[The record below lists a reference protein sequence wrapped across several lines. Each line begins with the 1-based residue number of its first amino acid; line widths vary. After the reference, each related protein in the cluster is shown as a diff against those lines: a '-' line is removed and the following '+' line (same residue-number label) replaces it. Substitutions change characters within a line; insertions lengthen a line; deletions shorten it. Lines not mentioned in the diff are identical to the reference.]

1 MRRGGP
7 SFEQVASFTPLC
19 RAARE
24 AARGLKHRRSVASFL
39 ADLEPEVLALER
51 ELLDGSYRPRPLVTF
66 HIRDPK
72 PRVISAAAFRDRVV
86 HHALCAALE
95 PRFERYADP
104 DSWACRK
111 GRGNHAAVR
120 RLQILTRQHP
130 WYVKLD
136 VRHFFETVDHAVL
149 MALLH
154 RLVRDRRVLALAG
167 TILDAGGRE
176 PGIGLPIGNLTSQHF
191 GNLLLGKLDHH
202 LREGLRVPAMLRYMD
217 DIVLL
222 GPDRPSVRRFRD
234 QAARFVEQELHQQIK
249 TEATRLGP
257 VSIGVPFLGFRV
269 WPQLIRLDA
278 ARARRF
284 LARVRGL
291 ERGLAAGDIGEEEAA
306 RRARSVF
313 GWAEQADSMA
323 FRRSV
328 LLRARA
334 AHRSAF
340 SSVPRLSDSSDPCGS
355 ADPGIAAPR
364 ARPIPAG

>member
-1 MRRGGP
+1 MRRAGP
-7 SFEQVASFTPLC
+7 AFDQVASFGPLC

-24 AARGLKHRRSVASFL
+24 AARGLKHRRSVAAFL
-39 ADLEPEVLALER
+39 AVLEPEVLALER
-51 ELLDGSYRPRPLVTF
+51 ELLDSSYQPRPLVTF

-72 PRVISAAAFRDRVV
+72 PRTISAAAFRDRVV
-86 HHALCAALE
+86 HHALCTALE

-120 RLQILTRQHP
+120 RLQALTRRHP

-136 VRHFFETVDHAVL
+136 VRHFFETVDHGVL
-149 MALLH
+149 LDLLH
-154 RLVRDRRVLALAG
+154 RLVRDRRVLDLTT
-167 TILDAGGRE
+167 TILAAGAKE
-176 PGIGLPIGNLTSQHF
+176 PGLGLPIGNLTSQHF

-202 LREGLRVPAMLRYMD
+202 LREHVRVPAMVRYMD

-222 GPDRPSVRRFRD
+222 GPDRAAVRLLRNG
-234 QAARFVEQELHQQIK
+234 AARFVERELRQQIK

-269 WPQLIRLDA
+269 WPDLVRLDA

-284 LARVRGL
+284 RARVRGL
-291 ERGLAAGDIGEEEAA
+291 ERALAAGAIGEEVAA

-313 GWAEQADSMA
+313 GWAEQADSLA
-323 FRRSV
+323 FRRS
-328 LLRARA
+328 LLRGALG
-334 AHRSAF
+334 SPPTSF
-340 SSVPRLSDSSDPCGS
+340 QLSPWTV
-355 ADPGIAAPR
+355 R
-364 ARPIPAG
+364 